1 MTHRTDFII
10 TKAENLLRLY
20 FIFDTLLKLVGKW
33 LVRFVAL
40 VWLSRMKRIRVVTE
54 DKFDWL
60 GFLSSASLLSI
71 TEHSL
76 PLELVGFSSKR
87 VFLKFEES
95 AALV

>member
-1 MTHRTDFII
+1 MCRFQTSPLF
-10 TKAENLLRLY
+10 ENLLRLY
-20 FIFDTLLKLVGKW
+20 FTFDTLLKLVGKW

-60 GFLSSASLLSI
+60 RFLSSASLLSI

-76 PLELVGFSSKR
+76 PLELVEFSSKR